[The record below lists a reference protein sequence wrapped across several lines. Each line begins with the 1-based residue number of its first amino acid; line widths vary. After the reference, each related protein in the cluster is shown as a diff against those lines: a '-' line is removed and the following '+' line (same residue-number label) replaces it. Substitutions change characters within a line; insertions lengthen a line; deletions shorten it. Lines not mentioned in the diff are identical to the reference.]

1 MPKAKAS
8 LHDLLYDLKRI
19 EEHREKLTEQKIRKI
34 YKSLMKDLA
43 AFLGDTYTKYSD
55 ADGRLYWTYL
65 DEKRSRARFLEEVT
79 KKVDGISP
87 DLKHEILEM
96 VDRTYEECYKGMKQA
111 VQKARDAEQLA
122 DVMTDSMVRPEI
134 VQRAVSNN
142 ISRLTLPS
150 VLEKNRQEVTYQ
162 IQQILN
168 IGLMNGDRYDTMAKK
183 ITERLDVS
191 YNKAVNIARTESHRN
206 TEAGLMDSAQDIAQG
221 LEGSDLV
228 YTATWRTMKDERV
241 RPNQLRRTKK
251 GWKRTTSKNGA
262 NHVKM
267 EGVTIRV
274 GDKFKLESGVYA
286 KCPGSSGEARHD
298 CRCRCFLEY
307 DLLTEEEF
315 QTLSSKQVN
324 GFINKKSVSDY
335 TRALMNENKISNCNL
350 ERTTDVKRF
359 HDAVVAAKK
368 TNPNGACV
376 DTHSIE
382 ELKTFKLYLSKNNM
396 AGVAVKPDGD
406 ITAVFK
412 NSNWRQ
418 RRVVNDLIITA
429 RANGGVKMDCYGQD
443 LVNMYEKCG
452 YVPVARIPFNADY
465 VDDPYF
471 INHPVDVYA
480 LMRNS
485 ENLKTVIKNNST
497 ESYHLSTQNELDNL
511 PTFEDY
517 DEALKYRDNLLA
529 KQTEK

>member
-1 MPKAKAS
+1 MPKAKTS

-34 YKSLMKDLA
+34 YKSLMKDLT

-65 DEKRSRARFLEEVT
+65 DEKRSRARFLEEIT
-79 KKVDGISP
+79 KKVGGISP
-87 DLKHEILEM
+87 DLKQEILGM

-134 VQRAVSNN
+134 VQQAVSNN

-241 RPNQLRRTKK
+241 RPNQLRKTKK

-307 DLLTEEEF
+307 ELMTVEEF
-315 QTLSSKQVN
+315 KKRGGKFEKAFTNGEESSIIKTEDEIQYESYKEILGKN
-324 GFINKKSVSDY
+324 APKSLNDFIDIKNSADWELFKAYKNSIKSGELTPLADFELY
-335 TRALMNENKISNCNL
+335 
-350 ERTTDVKRF
+350 
-359 HDAVVAAKK
+359 KK
-368 TNPNGACV
+368 TSDEIDN
-376 DTHSIE
+376 
-382 ELKTFKLYLSKNNM
+382 KLI
-396 AGVAVKPDGD
+396 G
-406 ITAVFK
+406 IT
-412 NSNWRQ
+412 
-418 RRVVNDLIITA
+418 T
-429 RANGGVKMDCYGQD
+429 ANGIKIEGKSKHFIARVIGSVEQKRNGVSVGEV
-443 LVNMYEKCG
+443 L
-452 YVPVARIPFNADY
+452 
-465 VDDPYF
+465 
-471 INHPVDVYA
+471 
-480 LMRNS
+480 
-485 ENLKTVIKNNST
+485 
-497 ESYHLSTQNELDNL
+497 
-511 PTFEDY
+511 
-517 DEALKYRDNLLA
+517 EALTNPEAIVLPIRTSLNGKSQKIRFNGIEVTVNPHTHNLI
-529 KQTEK
+529 QTNPLKRREKK